1 MVIESLKMALNVF
14 KHGLDIALLKATL
27 ILTNVGLCISRACF
41 KRGFYK
47 TKMYVSKYLHNT
59 M

>member
-1 MVIESLKMALNVF
+1 MVIESPKMAPNVP
-14 KHGLDIALLKATL
+14 KYGLDIVLLKATL
-27 ILTNVGLCISRACF
+27 IITNLGFCISRACF

-47 TKMYVSKYLHNT
+47 TKIYVSKYLHNT